1 MNFRLLA
8 GLTVLGLITACNS
21 GTEQNGPAPKK
32 STSEPPFVK
41 EGELWFIAAKG
52 DTLRHIDIEL
62 AEEESERTLG
72 LMHRRSLPDTRG
84 MLFIFDEE
92 EPRSFWMRNTLI
104 GLDIIYVKADG
115 TIESIAAY
123 AVPKNE
129 NSIPSR
135 GPAKF
140 VVEVFE
146 GFCDRYNVKVG
157 DRIAWNRL

>member
-1 MNFRLLA
+1 MKFQLLM
-8 GLTVLGLITACNS
+8 GLILLGLINACNS
-21 GTEQNGPAPKK
+21 GNDHPTPSAHKTP
-32 STSEPPFVK
+32 SEPPFVK
-41 EGELWFIAAKG
+41 EGELWFVAAKG
-52 DTLRHIDIEL
+52 DTLKRIDIEL

-92 EPRSFWMRNTLI
+92 EPRSFWMHNTLI
-104 GLDIIYVKADG
+104 GLDIIYVRADG

-123 AVPKNE
+123 AVPKNDR
-129 NSIPSR
+129 SIPSK
-135 GPAKF
+135 GPAQY

-157 DRIAWNRL
+157 DRVVWKRN